1 MEATLQS
8 ENVKHAAKIFEENSD
23 MIRIAIRFKVND
35 KLVIDDIFQSLFV
48 SLCRSP
54 VPSNFEN
61 TEAFLRRAIRNDV
74 IDAAIKN
81 RCRRAREQ
89 RYAKMHMVR
98 VRYDNPEDTVTMCDT
113 VQRIFEIIEDNL
125 NTHEARAI
133 MERYRYNRD
142 DGEAA
147 EAMGITRRSFS
158 HYLCTGLKKARH
170 YILQNIHSQKS
181 VVAETVATLL
191 G

>member
-8 ENVKHAAKIFEENSD
+8 ENVKQAAKIFEENSD
-23 MIRIAIRFKVND
+23 MIRIAIRSKVNN
-35 KLVIDDIFQSLFV
+35 KSIIDDIFQNLFV

-74 IDAAIKN
+74 IDAAIK
-81 RCRRAREQ
+81 RKCQRAREQ

-98 VRYDNPEDTVTMCDT
+98 IRYDSPEDTVTMCDT
-113 VQRIFEIIEDNL
+113 IQHIFEIIEDKL
-125 NTHEARAI
+125 PAYEARAI
-133 MERYRYNRD
+133 IQKYRYNRD

-147 EAMGITRRSFS
+147 RIMGINRRSFS
-158 HYLCTGLKKARH
+158 HYLCTGLKKVR
-170 YILQNIHSQKS
+170 QFIHENKS
-181 VVAETVATLL
+181 HLNDCCQ
-191 G
+191 